1 MEKQIYLTNNS
12 EFEHDALKSCPFC
25 GNTPEI
31 KFIGNDYTKQRKV
44 IIKCKKCRIQR
55 TDAAIRFN
63 HEQIAKLCIDEWN
76 KRV

>member
-1 MEKQIYLTNNS
+1 MQIDMEKQIYLTNNS
-12 EFEHDALKSCPFC
+12 EFEYDTLKSCPFC
-25 GNTPEI
+25 GNKPEI
-31 KFIGNDYTKQRKV
+31 T
-44 IIKCKKCRIQR
+44 IQR